1 MTPPAQ
7 TPYAA
12 FHAMLERVIG
22 QPLAAAGFAL
32 EPNAMHHMRGLFRYQ
47 KTLSDHVQ
55 ISLAFQLLPYAD
67 GSGRFQVLL
76 RRSAPEGSLF
86 EVSLP
91 RLLWETFEV
100 TQLESAEHWWRF
112 RTPHELAQ
120 ALFEAGKLLF
130 AFGVPYLEGTL
141 TS

>member
-32 EPNAMHHMRGLFRYQ
+32 EPNATHHMRGLFRYQ
-47 KTLSDHVQ
+47 KRLSDHVQ

-76 RRSAPEGSLF
+76 RRRTPETAYF

-91 RLLWETFEV
+91 RLLWDTFDV
-100 TQLESAEHWWRF
+100 AQLGSPEHWWHF
-112 RTPHELAQ
+112 RTPQELVQ

-130 AFGVPYLEGTL
+130 AFGVPYLEGRL
-141 TS
+141 MP

>member
-1 MTPPAQ
+1 MTPPQ

-32 EPNAMHHMRGLFRYQ
+32 EPNPTHHMRGLFRYG
-47 KTLSDHVQ
+47 KITSEGAQ

-76 RRSAPEGSLF
+76 RRTLPEGAPF

-91 RLLWETFEV
+91 RLLWQTFEV
-100 TQLESAEHWWRF
+100 GLLGSPEHWWQF
-112 RTPHELAQ
+112 RAPAELAQ
-120 ALFEAGKLLF
+120 ALLEAGRLLF

-141 TS
+141 TP